1 MFAFRGLTNVD
12 VFLRKSAD
20 IIRFGVSTIHRYPL
34 PHNERFYLKNY
45 VARGELDDVEF
56 PPDRRKLHPL
66 PRTPI
71 LLGGERMY
79 KYPRR
84 HYDIRGPETIN
95 HLLRHNQFGIQA
107 LEGGELLIGHLDMIR
122 NTINRKINEKRMF
135 AVWRVPG
142 PWKPKTQRSL
152 GKRMGGGKAD
162 IHHYVTPVR
171 ANRILVELGGYLDW
185 REAYY
190 ILSGVANLLPFGA
203 RFVSQDLLDTESKL
217 EAYIAEKNVNPF
229 YPPGKALLENYAGS
243 RSFISPWHLE
253 WGNTIFK

>member
-1 MFAFRGLTNVD
+1 MFSIGWIGNVD
-12 VFLRKSAD
+12 VVLRKSAD
-20 IIRFGVSTIHRYPL
+20 FLKIGSCAFHRYPL
-34 PHNERFYLKNY
+34 PHSERVYMKNY
-45 VARGELDDVEF
+45 VARGELDDAEF
-56 PPDRRKLHPL
+56 PPSRRKLHPL

-71 LLGGERMY
+71 LLGGERIY

-135 AVWRVPG
+135 AVWRIPG

-171 ANRILVELGGYLDW
+171 AYRIIVELGGYLDW
-185 REAYY
+185 REASY

-217 EAYIAEKNVNPF
+217 EAYVAEKNVNPF
-229 YPPGKALLENYAGS
+229 YPPGKALLGNYAGS
-243 RSFISPWHLE
+243 RSFISPWHME
-253 WGNTIFK
+253 WGSTSFK

>member
-1 MFAFRGLTNVD
+1 MFLSGVIGNVD
-12 VFLRKSAD
+12 VFLRRSAD
-20 IIRFGVSTIHRYPL
+20 ILKIGACKFHRYPL
-34 PHNERFYLKNY
+34 SHSERFYLKNY
-45 VARGELDDVEF
+45 VARGELDDAEF
-56 PPDRRKLHPL
+56 PPSRRKLNPL

-71 LLGGERMY
+71 LLGGERIY

-95 HLLRHNQFGIQA
+95 NLLRHNQFGIQA

-122 NTINRKINEKRMF
+122 NTVNRKINEKRMF

-152 GKRMGGGKAD
+152 GKRMGGGK
-162 IHHYVTPVR
+162 VR
-171 ANRILVELGGYLDW
+171 ANRIIIELGGYLDW
-185 REAYY
+185 REASL

-229 YPPGKALLENYAGS
+229 YPPGKALLGNYAGS

-253 WGNTIFK
+253 WGSTSFK